1 MRPRATGTALGA
13 LLLPGAVAVAL
24 ASLASATAG
33 GTGCSPD
40 IGQGSYFCGPERL
53 CPPDQECDDPTFT
66 CDSPQRARPFT
77 CPDGAQTAEPDDT
90 EAQAEDA
97 GAARCGAPII
107 NNVIGCLGDG
117 DEVDDYVFDYQVECT
132 GSDPHLELE
141 LHYPYALMPLTVELV
156 DDSGQVVATG
166 EVCTPSGDLS
176 GTEKVCIRAAI
187 PTGHYLIRV
196 RAKGGA
202 PDCDGACHHN
212 QYTLN
217 VNLALS

>member
-1 MRPRATGTALGA
+1 MRIRSDRAAVSALCVPAALMLAVLAAGPVGGA
-13 LLLPGAVAVAL
+13 
-24 ASLASATAG
+24 
-33 GTGCSPD
+33 GCSPD

-66 CDSPQRARPFT
+66 CEGPARARAFT
-77 CPDGAQTAEPDDT
+77 CPDGAQVAEPDDT
-90 EAQAEDA
+90 GDQAQDA

-107 NNVIGCLGDG
+107 NNIIGCLGDDDQV
-117 DEVDDYVFDYQVECT
+117 DEYAFDYEADCA
-132 GSDPHLELE
+132 GSDPHVELE
-141 LHYPYALMPLTVELV
+141 MHYPYALMPLAVELV

-176 GTEKVCIRAAI
+176 GTEKICIESSI

-196 RAKGGA
+196 RAADGA
-202 PDCDGACHHN
+202 LDCDGTCHHN
-212 QYTLN
+212 QYTLD